1 MTAIRRKTNPKV
13 RVRKCTP
20 ATGKELLMLITIGV
34 ILVATI
40 AVAALEIWLF
50 WRLGEREDRRRSQGR
65 TAHRPWAGAG
75 NDVAHG
81 SASGRDNAGGANGA
95 IHAYG

>member
-1 MTAIRRKTNPKV
+1 
-13 RVRKCTP
+13 
-20 ATGKELLMLITIGV
+20 MLITIGV

-65 TAHRPWAGAG
+65 SVNRPWTGAD
-75 NDVAHG
+75 NDVAPPQLQRPRQRAWHQR
-81 SASGRDNAGGANGA
+81 SDPCVWVTVLPAARP
-95 IHAYG
+95 HL

>member
-1 MTAIRRKTNPKV
+1 
-13 RVRKCTP
+13 
-20 ATGKELLMLITIGV
+20 MLITIGV

-65 TAHRPWAGAG
+65 SVNRPWTGVD
-75 NDVAHG
+75 NDVARR
-81 SASGRDNAGGANGA
+81 SSSGRDNAHGINRVT
-95 IHAYG
+95 HAYG